1 VIKKYFAAS
10 VLIVVSSVAWAQSPP
25 AGQQQQTPPPGQET
39 SSGQAEPPPPESGG
53 SSLVEDILDS
63 TGNRLGFSFSSF
75 EMYTTNGLKGPQ
87 GSDLAMGVVYPQIFT
102 NRRGKRSTLH
112 LDYGIGYRVYHGK
125 KELNTFSQ
133 TGYASWEARLARYTN
148 FQLSDTFSS
157 SPNDYGFSLGGR
169 VPQTEFQPIY
179 SQEILVDRQR
189 MLTNSV
195 AISLSQRITKRIKAA
210 VFGSYDYLRY
220 SRDSFRDVQ
229 GYQVG
234 VRGDIQINKWLYLDN
249 SYSTYLNTID
259 GKLRASNIHRL
270 QVGGL
275 RFQLSRRTQFFTTGA
290 LEYTGYQGEG
300 HTTAGIESGI
310 SRTTKSNSLQI
321 SYHRGLSTTLGP
333 GAILQGH
340 NATLSFSQRFGSRFT
355 FQMDGSYLRGKGFTA
370 DSMMESISGYGGLQ
384 IGLQRNLVATTN
396 IGFVSQRISNL
407 PIVAPDL
414 RRYTAY
420 AGLQYFLPTLRGR

>member
-1 VIKKYFAAS
+1 MIKKYFAAS
-10 VLIVVSSVAWAQSPP
+10 LLIAISSVAWAQSPP
-25 AGQQQQTPPPGQET
+25 AEQQQAPPPGQET
-39 SSGQAEPPPPESGG
+39 SSSQAEPPPPESGG

-75 EMYTTNGLKGPQ
+75 EMYTTNGMKGPQ
-87 GSDLAMGVVYPQIFT
+87 RSALAMAVLYPQIFT

-112 LDYGIGYRVYHGK
+112 LDYGIGYRAYHGK
-125 KELNTFSQ
+125 SELNSFSQ
-133 TGYASWEARLARYTN
+133 TGFASWEVRLGRYTML
-148 FQLSDTFSS
+148 QLSDTFSS
-157 SPNDYGFSLGGR
+157 SPNDYGFSPGGR
-169 VPQTEFQPIY
+169 LSQLEFQPIY

-189 MLTNSV
+189 MITNSV
-195 AISLSQRITKRIKAA
+195 ALSVSQRVTKRMKAS

-220 SRDSFRDVQ
+220 SRDNFRDVK

-234 VRGDIQINKWLYLDN
+234 VRADYQINSWLYLDN

-259 GKLRASNIHRL
+259 DKLRSSNIHRL

-290 LEYTGYQGEG
+290 LEYTGYQGEK

-310 SRTTKSNSLQI
+310 SRTTRSNSLQI

-340 NATLSFSQRFGSRFT
+340 NATLSFSQRVGSRLT
-355 FQMDGSYLRGKGFTA
+355 FQMDGSYLRGKGFTP
-370 DSMMESISGYGGLQ
+370 DSSMESISGYGGLQ

-396 IGFVSQRISNL
+396 VGFVSQRLSNL